1 MQFKIRRPT
10 LGAIVYD
17 DADGARVDS
26 ILVDVVGDLRRA
38 GVRLSGAV
46 QRNSDGGDR
55 SRCDMRLEDLGS
67 GRLIEIS
74 ERRGPEARGCRLN
87 HLALEDAVGL
97 ATASIEAGADL
108 LIVNKFGKREAE
120 GRGFLPLVGM
130 AIERSAA
137 VLIAV
142 SASNIAAW
150 NDFSAGLDERLPAD
164 RDAVRNWCGRL
175 LTLATA

>member
-1 MQFKIRRPT
+1 MIQRPT
-10 LGAIVYD
+10 IGTIVYD
-17 DADGARVDS
+17 DADGPRVDS
-26 ILVDVVGDLRRA
+26 ILAEVVCELRRS
-38 GVRLSGAV
+38 GVRLAGAV
-46 QRNSDGGDR
+46 QHNSDGGDR
-55 SRCDMRLEDLGS
+55 SCCDMRLEDLGT

-108 LIVNKFGKREAE
+108 LIVNKFGKREAD

-130 AIERSAA
+130 AIERSTA

-150 NDFSAGLDERLPAD
+150 NDFAAGLDERLPVDMEA
-164 RDAVRNWCGRL
+164 ARNWCRS
-175 LTLATA
+175 LAPEEVL